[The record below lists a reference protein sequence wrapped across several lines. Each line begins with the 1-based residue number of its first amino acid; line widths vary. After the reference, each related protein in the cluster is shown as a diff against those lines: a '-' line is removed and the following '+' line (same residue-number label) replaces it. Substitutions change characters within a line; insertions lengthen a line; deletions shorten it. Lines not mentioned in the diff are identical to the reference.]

1 MRTSTKKFSAGFA
14 VFSLLFVM
22 NTSQVAAKNSDIN
35 SRKLTKWD
43 YYSYKYVGDKLQRNI
58 LPSQD
63 FSGCDPCSWTTKDI
77 RNEQNFESIRV
88 QSFKAIKAFR
98 SAKKAAPAN
107 IEWLITKNTTPSL
120 IKMYKKLNVDAINYW
135 QPEMINPLPYRLL
148 IGTEKDRAEVKSILS
163 KTENGLKS
171 LPMMNNFFDRYSK
184 LQDYEKDRPVGG
196 GMPEKDK
203 LISNGRNVFQ
213 VVYHVGSFTTDQ
225 KVFVTTP
232 AHEITHLL
240 QINRSKAVG
249 YEKNM
254 PVSLWEG
261 SAVLFGAGI
270 PLPNV
275 AWYSDELDHQLFR
288 FLSNFATKVPMKN
301 EADVIKLLTMAEKPN
316 SEVSIE
322 AGYYVGAVLFEWL
335 IAKHGVQ
342 KFLNL
347 LDAAA
352 TSPSFDDAM
361 LKTYGE
367 GKAKIYS
374 QAAPYVLK
382 NYKRVLDVFNS

>member
-1 MRTSTKKFSAGFA
+1 MRKSAKKISATLA

-22 NTSQVAAKNSDIN
+22 NSAQVAAKSSDIN
-35 SRKLTKWD
+35 YRKLTKWD

-63 FSGCDPCSWTTKDI
+63 FVGCDPCSWTTKDA
-77 RNEQNFESIRV
+77 RNDQNFESIRV

-98 SAKKAAPAN
+98 SNKKASPAI
-107 IEWLITKNTTPSL
+107 IEWLITKNTNPSL
-120 IKMYKKLNVDAINYW
+120 AKIYKKLNADAINYW
-135 QPEMINPLPYRLL
+135 QSEIISPLPYRLL
-148 IGTEKDRAEVKSILS
+148 IGTERDRTEVKAILS

-171 LPMMNNFFDRYSK
+171 LPMMNNFFDRYSR

-203 LISNGRNVFQ
+203 LISNGRNVYQ

-232 AHEITHLL
+232 AHEITHVL

-270 PLPNV
+270 PMPNI

-288 FLSNFATKVPMKN
+288 FLSNFATKIAMKN

-322 AGYYVGAVLFEWL
+322 AGYYVGAVFFEWL

-352 TSPSFDDAM
+352 TSQSFNDAM

-367 GKAKIYS
+367 TKNKIYAQS
-374 QAAPYVLK
+374 ASYVLK
-382 NYKRVLDVFNS
+382 NYKRVLEVFNS